1 MTFTAAIKSAFANYA
16 VFEGRATRS
25 KYWWFF
31 LFGFIINTLL
41 EVATDMSGHT
51 DVIGSLVTAAAA
63 LAIVVP
69 SLAVAARRLH
79 DVNRSGWWQLI
90 GLTIIGIPF
99 LLYWLI
105 KKGTDGPN
113 RFGEDR
119 LAALS
124 APGAPRCTNNTWTL
138 SSPFSR
144 FWK

>member
-1 MTFTAAIKSAFANYA
+1 MTFTAAIRSAFSNYA

-25 KYWWFF
+25 EYWWFY
-31 LFGFIINTLL
+31 LFAIIINAVLN
-41 EVATDMSGHT
+41 VAAELSG
-51 DVIGSLVTAAAA
+51 DSDFVASLVTLAIS

-69 SLAVAARRLH
+69 SIAVAARRLH

-90 GLTIIGIPF
+90 ALTIIGIIP
-99 LLYWLI
+99 LIYWLA

-124 APGAPRCTNNTWTL
+124 ATETPSIVT
-138 SSPFSR
+138 
-144 FWK
+144 